1 MKNTRR
7 LGWALCIASIPL
19 SLPMTTHAQ
28 NNVMGAVQFQTAQ
41 KAERSAGVWIDGKYV
56 GFVSELRGYDKVM
69 LLPGP
74 HNIQI
79 RQAGYTDLAQ
89 NIDVQPG
96 TKTKVRVAM
105 QKDPQVQYA
114 RNPAVLKLE
123 VTPMEAGV
131 FLDGAFAGYGQ
142 EFQGVGRAMLVNPGT
157 HQIKFVLP
165 GYQDFQAQVDLL
177 PKQKSTI
184 KAVLI
189 SGTSTL
195 AALSN

>member
-7 LGWALCIASIPL
+7 LSWALCIALIPL
-19 SLPMTTHAQ
+19 SLPMTSHAQ
-28 NNVMGAVQFQTAQ
+28 NNVMGAVEFYTSQ
-41 KAERSAGVWIDGKYV
+41 KAERSAGVWIDGRYV
-56 GFVSELRGYDKVM
+56 GFISELRGSDKVM

-79 RQAGYTDLAQ
+79 RQAGYTDFAQ
-89 NIDVQPG
+89 NIDAQPG
-96 TKTKVRVAM
+96 TKIKVRVAM

-114 RNPAVLKLE
+114 KNPAILKLE

-157 HQIKFVLP
+157 HRIKFVLP
-165 GYQDFQAQVDLL
+165 GYQDFEAQVELL

-184 KAVLI
+184 KAVLV
-189 SGTSTL
+189 SGPSTL